1 MNKKYYIKNMC
12 WGWFI
17 GILFLYSCM
26 ESEHKYKYIILFI
39 SVVGI
44 GLYPLAKW
52 CVEWFFLKFTTREFW
67 NSGFFMETP
76 GKAGLLAIYYGSVF
90 LLSIPITV
98 IFSVIIF
105 IKRLL
110 KK

>member
-1 MNKKYYIKNMC
+1 
-12 WGWFI
+12 
-17 GILFLYSCM
+17 M

-67 NSGFFMETP
+67 NSGFFMETQLRSNP
-76 GKAGLLAIYYGSVF
+76 ALAGYFRTEPFVYVFTHPIKSLIYINANVR
-90 LLSIPITV
+90 IH
-98 IFSVIIF
+98 
-105 IKRLL
+105 
-110 KK
+110 